1 VAAKSVSGWSLSSLS
16 MRGHACRRRIV
27 GGRRWVADWLT
38 KRTDLLL
45 AVCAIGSRDLV
56 VLESKARVVLAV
68 AIVVA
73 GGRRCCGEG

>member
-1 VAAKSVSGWSLSSLS
+1 
-16 MRGHACRRRIV
+16 
-27 GGRRWVADWLT
+27 VADWLT

-45 AVCAIGSRDLV
+45 AVCAIGSRDIV

-73 GGRRCCGEG
+73 GGRPCCGEG